1 MKYLSS
7 LVVIGIPMG
16 TNCIPLL
23 AGLFQHTYEAHFF
36 QWLLK
41 NKDYKKYP
49 KPSIPASAI

>member
-23 AGLFQHTYEAHFF
+23 AGLFQHTYEANFF

-41 NKDYKKYP
+41 NNKKYP

>member
-23 AGLFQHTYEAHFF
+23 AGLFQYTYEAYFF
-36 QWLLK
+36 QWLLN